1 MDHSEALYQQGR
13 AAFDQRD
20 WAQAISYAGRALAT
34 NPTHGGALNLVVAAR
49 QQLDLAADPEGERR
63 VLTVLM
69 ADLVGSTRLPRLLG
83 PEGYREV
90 LLALHAI
97 CVTAI
102 TTYEGRVAQYL
113 GDGILAYF
121 SYPEAHED
129 DARRAVLAG
138 LDIVNGLAAHRQG
151 FTDKFGVDIQVR
163 VGIDT
168 GLVVIGALGAGDWT
182 TGDSIVGDPPN
193 IASRIQ
199 HLARP
204 NTVVVSDVARRLV
217 ERHIALR
224 AGRPRNVRGLP
235 SPVVLHRALGPIET
249 SAAHSL
255 QPSTRTMVGRKAE
268 TARLREAWAA
278 VLAGERRCIHLVGEA
293 GIGKSRL
300 VDHLVNLAHASGGRS
315 TVLSCSALRRHVPFH
330 PVVTALRGLLGIDT
344 TRSALTV
351 DRLRERLAPLVPT
364 GIEPETGVAVLAS
377 LLGISAPGDLLPEQ
391 LHELTLSVLAELID
405 RMSAA
410 TPFLLVVEDA
420 HDADPSTL
428 KLLHRII
435 GQTSAPIGLLVTS
448 RPGGPD
454 LAGEATRIVL
464 SPLNDDA
471 AATIVREVLGDAAP
485 ELVAQLV
492 ERADGIPLY
501 LEELARWSGE
511 QEDPSAVPVAL
522 SGVLSARLDG
532 LPSGA
537 REVASMAAV
546 IGTHVDAEL
555 LATVSDLPGERLDQ
569 HLASLVDRQVL
580 LPAPGLRQT
589 SYRFRH
595 TLLREAA
602 YNRQV
607 RDVRRSAHRRC
618 ANVLANREG
627 RADAEAPAVVAA
639 HYEEGA
645 EPGQALHWW
654 GRAARE
660 AAGTGANLEAIDQ
673 YRRALRLLEAV
684 PELEARRLTEL
695 GFRIGLG
702 LSASAAHGYSSE
714 TALNAF
720 ERADEIGAALPASPE
735 WAAAIWGLWS
745 FFIVR
750 GDLGRA
756 EDQVARARRMAE
768 ELADEQLAATTSAM
782 AGYVLFFQ
790 GRLDEAAEELNRG
803 LASRATLLPNDPR
816 VVSKALIGVIRWL
829 QGDLS
834 ASERTLAEAF
844 DEARAVPGG
853 RGAFTLAFI
862 SAYWAWLAQL
872 SGDSATAV
880 ARARA
885 TVELATEH
893 RFLTWQ
899 AAGYL
904 HLTAG
909 LCNLGMLDSGLPGL
923 QETIGAWQKAGAGL
937 MLPYFLSQLASAKLA
952 AGAPDAA
959 EALIE
964 DAWQAAV
971 ANGEHV
977 HDAELLRLRAK
988 IRATRD
994 GATDDA
1000 VHDLQEAVRV
1010 AIDQGARVYALRGLI
1025 DLAQLG
1031 VSGVWC
1037 GDSYLEASTAVE
1049 WWKGLPGPPELVDAA
1064 ELLTRD

>member
-1 MDHSEALYQQGR
+1 
-13 AAFDQRD
+13 
-20 WAQAISYAGRALAT
+20 
-34 NPTHGGALNLVVAAR
+34 
-49 QQLDLAADPEGERR
+49 
-63 VLTVLM
+63 
-69 ADLVGSTRLPRLLG
+69 
-83 PEGYREV
+83 
-90 LLALHAI
+90 
-97 CVTAI
+97 
-102 TTYEGRVAQYL
+102 
-113 GDGILAYF
+113 
-121 SYPEAHED
+121 
-129 DARRAVLAG
+129 
-138 LDIVNGLAAHRQG
+138 
-151 FTDKFGVDIQVR
+151 
-163 VGIDT
+163 
-168 GLVVIGALGAGDWT
+168 
-182 TGDSIVGDPPN
+182 
-193 IASRIQ
+193 
-199 HLARP
+199 
-204 NTVVVSDVARRLV
+204 
-217 ERHIALR
+217 
-224 AGRPRNVRGLP
+224 
-235 SPVVLHRALGPIET
+235 
-249 SAAHSL
+249 
-255 QPSTRTMVGRKAE
+255 MVGREAE
-268 TARLREAWAA
+268 TAQLRKAWAA

-344 TRSALTV
+344 TSSALTV
-351 DRLRERLAPLVPT
+351 DRLRERLAQLVPT

-377 LLGISAPGDLLPEQ
+377 LLGTGAPGDLLPEQ
-391 LHELTLSVLAELID
+391 VHELTLSVLAELISS
-405 RMSAA
+405 MSAA

-428 KLLHRII
+428 KLLQRII

-454 LAGEATRIVL
+454 LAGEVTTIVV

-471 AATIVREVLGDAAP
+471 ATTIVREVLGDATP
-485 ELVAQLV
+485 ELLAQLV

-546 IGTHVDAEL
+546 IGTHVDADL
-555 LATVSDLPGERLDQ
+555 LALVSDLPGERLDQ

-580 LPAPGLRQT
+580 VPAPGPRQT
-589 SYRFRH
+589 GYRFRH
-595 TLLREAA
+595 ALLREAA

-607 RDVRRSAHRRC
+607 RDVRRSVHRRC

-627 RADAEAPAVVAA
+627 HADAEAPAVVAA

-645 EPGQALHWW
+645 ELTEALHWW

-684 PELEARRLTEL
+684 PELEARSLIEL
-695 GFRIGLG
+695 GLCIGLG

-714 TALNAF
+714 AALDAF

-735 WAAAIWGLWS
+735 WAAAIWGLWA

-750 GDLGRA
+750 GELGRA

-803 LASRATLLPNDPR
+803 LSSRAMLLPNDPG
-816 VVSKALIGVIRWL
+816 VVSKALIGVIQWL

-880 ARARA
+880 DRAQS

-893 RFLTWQ
+893 HFLTWQ

-923 QETIGAWQKAGAGL
+923 QETIDAWQKAGAGL
-937 MLPYFLSQLASAKLA
+937 MLPYFLGQLASAKLA

-964 DAWQAAV
+964 DAWQIAV
-971 ANGEHV
+971 VNGEHV

-988 IRATRD
+988 IRAACD
-994 GATDDA
+994 GTTDDV
-1000 VHDLQEAVRV
+1000 VHDLEEAVRV
-1010 AIDQGARVYALRGLI
+1010 AVDQGARVYALRGLI
-1025 DLAQLG
+1025 DLAQVG

-1037 GDSYLEASTAVE
+1037 DDSYLEASTAAA

-1064 ELLTRD
+1064 ALLTRG